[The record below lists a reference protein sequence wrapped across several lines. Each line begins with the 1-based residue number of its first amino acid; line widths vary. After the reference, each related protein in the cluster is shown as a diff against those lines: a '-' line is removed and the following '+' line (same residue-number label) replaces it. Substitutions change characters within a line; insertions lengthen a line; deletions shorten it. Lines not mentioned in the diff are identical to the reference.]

1 MFFGISHLIV
11 PTADLERAA
20 QLWRDVIGAEVHR
33 GDGFVDIDTG
43 SATLRLA
50 QVSRVESSL
59 SLRLQVR
66 QVQTTYDSLL
76 AAGCS
81 TRYAPMKTPELEG
94 NGLRQRWRQAS
105 IVLWRP
111 LSEDEWGFVPEHL

>member
-1 MFFGISHLIV
+1 MFFGISHLVV

-20 QLWRDVIGAEVHR
+20 QLWRDVIGFAEVHR

-59 SLRLQVR
+59 SLRLQVS
-66 QVQTTYDSLL
+66 QVQTT
-76 AAGCS
+76 
-81 TRYAPMKTPELEG
+81 
-94 NGLRQRWRQAS
+94 
-105 IVLWRP
+105 
-111 LSEDEWGFVPEHL
+111 